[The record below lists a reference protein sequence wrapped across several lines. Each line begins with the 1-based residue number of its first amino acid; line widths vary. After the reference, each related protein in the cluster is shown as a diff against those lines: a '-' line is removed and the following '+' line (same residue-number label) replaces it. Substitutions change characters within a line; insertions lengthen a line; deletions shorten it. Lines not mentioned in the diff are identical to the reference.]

1 MTTLKADCRK
11 FSPNVFIQTKCQN
24 CFRTKEVHSA
34 DALEKCKVWVIDI
47 FY

>member
-1 MTTLKADCRK
+1 MNTLKADCRK